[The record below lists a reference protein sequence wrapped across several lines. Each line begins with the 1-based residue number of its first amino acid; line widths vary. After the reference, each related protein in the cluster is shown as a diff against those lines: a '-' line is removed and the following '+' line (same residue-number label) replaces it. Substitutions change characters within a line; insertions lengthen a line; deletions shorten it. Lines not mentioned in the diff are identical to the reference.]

1 MAIFTSICGRA
12 STFSLLVHV
21 LVFIRLRAN
30 VSVAR
35 AATPGLYVFGDSLVD
50 VGNNNYLPL
59 SLAKADYRPNG
70 VDYSGRKSTGRFSNG
85 KNAADFLAKKMGLP
99 SSPPYLSM
107 IGMTPPITGVSFA
120 SGASG
125 ILNETGVNFVQYIS
139 LAQQVEYFTLVHNK
153 LVQQLGQSGAQSH
166 LSKSI
171 FAVITGSNDLFSYF
185 SVGSLVLSLVP
196 KHYTPQKYVDLMV
209 SSFIDLLK
217 MLYGLGARKMV
228 ITGVGAIGCCP
239 ILRKANRTGECFV
252 EMNYLSARYNDGLKI
267 MLHELKSELQ
277 GMNYVYFDIHGVM
290 TNLFQNPRS
299 YGITEIKEACCG
311 LGNLHADVPCL
322 PTSTYC
328 LKRKKHVFWDQYHPT
343 EVTASIFVDILYNG
357 TQEYVVPINVK
368 QLLDV

>member
-1 MAIFTSICGRA
+1 MAIFTSIRGRA
-12 STFSLLVHV
+12 YTISLLVHV

-35 AATPGLYVFGDSLVD
+35 GATPGLYVFGDSLVD

-70 VDYSGRKSTGRFSNG
+70 VDYSSRKSTGRFSNG
-85 KNAADFLAKKMGLP
+85 KNAADFL
-99 SSPPYLSM
+99 
-107 IGMTPPITGVSFA
+107 GVSFA

-125 ILNETGVNFVQYIS
+125 IPNETGVNFVQYIS

-196 KHYTPQKYVDLMV
+196 K
-209 SSFIDLLK
+209 
-217 MLYGLGARKMV
+217 
-228 ITGVGAIGCCP
+228 GVGAIGCCP
-239 ILRKANRTGECFV
+239 ILRKANR
-252 EMNYLSARYNDGLKI
+252 
-267 MLHELKSELQ
+267 
-277 GMNYVYFDIHGVM
+277 
-290 TNLFQNPRS
+290 NPRS
-299 YGITEIKEACCG
+299 YGITEIREACCG

-322 PTSTYC
+322 STSTYC